1 MTMVEIMARAIALS
15 FGDDYG
21 SIPAD
26 KREWTAR
33 RGDFEGRFRDVN
45 EAYRCD
51 YDDMAIAAL
60 KAMREPTERMCNNVA
75 LQHISVGSGSDWLIA
90 VEANAVWRAMI
101 DQAIAEAETK

>member
-60 KAMREPTERMCNNVA
+60 RVMREPTTEMYEAFRLASEN
-75 LQHISVGSGSDWLIA
+75 HITPFYVGWQA
-90 VEANAVWRAMI
+90 AI
-101 DQAIAEAETK
+101 DAAIAETK